1 MIKTLR
7 TILILGAISIL
18 LIGCGGKESIREI
31 GIGCEEFNQ
40 QAFLEDSL
48 TVNSGEEI
56 TIKLCSNPSTGFQWS
71 EIPENVNTEI
81 LSQISHDF
89 LIQGDYGT
97 PLPPGTPGFEIWTF
111 TAQDKGQ
118 SQLYF
123 EYSQN
128 WEGGE
133 KGIWTF
139 TLDLTVQ

>member
-1 MIKTLR
+1 MKTLR
-7 TILILGAISIL
+7 TILILWAVSIL
-18 LIGCGGKESIREI
+18 ITGCGSRKSIQEI
-31 GIGCEEFNQ
+31 EIGCEEFNQ
-40 QAFLEDSL
+40 HAFIEDSL
-48 TVNSGEEI
+48 ILNSGDKI
-56 TIKLCSNPSTGFQWS
+56 SVKLCSNPSTGFQWS
-71 EIPENVNTEI
+71 EISENVNTEI
-81 LSQISHDF
+81 LSQTSHDL
-89 LIQGDYGT
+89 LIQGDSGT

-111 TAQDKGQ
+111 TAQNTGQ